1 MSLQRAE
8 RERRIA
14 MMRSTLSM
22 MRLLAILAGGALAY
36 GPATAGRGGSVRLEV
51 GSGTSSVPRGG
62 LVPTKP
68 KPLLKEAAID
78 LSIMGAAQL
87 FFRRT
92 KCTNA
97 GTCELARAVVACRAF
112 FVTVQSYLLAIYI
125 RQLGVAKSMPRSEV
139 VKEDLFRMRVRLM
152 RAAVKA
158 IFLLAVHLHFGL
170 MAPLVNSCLTA
181 VVALPYW
188 WDRESSYLGRNH
200 ISWLNRRRNPS
211 TPSTRRLI
219 AGSYIAKYGRRRGQ
233 LSWAAF
239 AVALGTAVA
248 YVSSHP
254 EIDLSVVASLLRF
267 TT

>member
-1 MSLQRAE
+1 
-8 RERRIA
+8 
-14 MMRSTLSM
+14 
-22 MRLLAILAGGALAY
+22 MRLLAIAAAAYAY
-36 GPATAGRGGSVRLEV
+36 GPATAGRGGSVRPVV
-51 GSGTSSVPRGG
+51 GSGTSSVPRGGGG

-97 GTCELARAVVACRAF
+97 GTCELPRAVISCRAF
-112 FVTVQSYLLAIYI
+112 FVTVQSYLLAIYV
-125 RQLGVAKSMPRSEV
+125 RQLGVARSMKQSAV
-139 VKEDLFRMRVRLM
+139 VKEDLFRMRVRLT
-152 RAAVKA
+152 RAAVKMVFF
-158 IFLLAVHLHFGL
+158 IAVHLHFGL

-188 WDRESSYLGRNH
+188 WDRESSY
-200 ISWLNRRRNPS
+200 
-211 TPSTRRLI
+211 
-219 AGSYIAKYGRRRGQ
+219 IAKYGRRHGQ
-233 LSWAAF
+233 LFWAAF
-239 AVALGTAVA
+239 AVALGAAVA
-248 YVSSHP
+248 YLTSHP